1 MTRRLALF
9 ASALSLAVT
18 PVAAQTPPAAPA
30 AQVREV
36 GTLIYD
42 GIDPQT
48 PAEVRE
54 ALRRY
59 QNSRS
64 ASFADWLP
72 DGSMLIATRFG
83 DTNQLHHVSAPGAD
97 RRQITF
103 FDEPV
108 NDATVIPGSDRFVY
122 GRDVGGAEYYAG
134 YLAGLTGAEQ
144 AFTEPNTRNTGF
156 VFSPD
161 GRTVAWSRVTPG
173 QADYDIMIMRVGEPE
188 TRRVAFEGTGAVSP
202 LDVSPDGRFVLFSR
216 YYSSLRSERWLLDTT
231 SGQARQLNPTEE
243 AVAYGGGEF
252 TPDGRSVLMTSD
264 QGADQARLVQ
274 LDLAS
279 GRITPLTEAGRW
291 GVEDFDLSDDGRLL
305 AWTTNEDGWSRVH
318 LRDFRTRRA
327 LPQPQLP
334 QAVVGG
340 VEFSP
345 DGRRLA
351 LSVSSPTSAGDVYSW
366 DVAEARLTRWTQSE
380 LGGLDPQT
388 LVAPALVRFDS
399 FDRES
404 IPAFVYRP
412 RSTSG
417 GGRAPVIIDI
427 HGGPEAQTRPGFNPR
442 IQYWVNELG
451 VAVITPNVR
460 GSDGY
465 GKRYLGLD
473 NGPLRQNSVR
483 DIGALL
489 DWVRTQPDLDP
500 ERVVV
505 YGGSYGGFMVLA
517 SLIAYPERLAGGV
530 DIVGIA
536 DFETFLANTE
546 GYRRDL
552 RRAEYGDERDPE
564 MLRVFREISPLRNV
578 GRIADPLLVIQGYN
592 DPRVPRTEAEQIVR
606 AVRTRGLEAPFL
618 MARDEGHGF
627 RKKRNVDA
635 QREVETL
642 FLRRVL
648 RLPAPA
654 AR

>member
-1 MTRRLALF
+1 MF
-9 ASALSLAVT
+9 ARSLAF
-18 PVAAQTPPAAPA
+18 AAAFALLAQPAFAQGRPAAVP
-30 AQVREV
+30 QVREV

-42 GIDPQT
+42 GLDPQT
-48 PAEVRE
+48 PPEIRE
-54 ALRRY
+54 RLRRY
-59 QNSRS
+59 QNARS
-64 ASFADWLP
+64 AGFADWLP
-72 DGSMLIATRFG
+72 DGSMLITTRFG
-83 DTNQLHHVSAPGAD
+83 ETSQLHHVSAPGAD

-108 NDATVIPGSDRFVY
+108 NGASVIPGTDRFVY
-122 GRDVGGAEYYAG
+122 GRDVGGAEYFGG
-134 YLAGLTGAEQ
+134 YLAGLTGPET
-144 AFTEPNTRNTGF
+144 AFTEPNTRNTSF

-173 QADYDIMIMRVGEPE
+173 QADYDIMVMRVGEPAS
-188 TRRVAFEGTGAVSP
+188 RRVAFEGTGAVSP
-202 LDVSPDGRFVLFSR
+202 IDISPDGRSILFGR
-216 YYSSLRSERWLLDTT
+216 FFSSLKSERWLLDVA
-231 SGQARQLNPTEE
+231 SGRATQLNPTSED
-243 AVAYGGGEF
+243 VAYGGGEF
-252 TPDGRSVLMTSD
+252 APDGRSIILTSD
-264 QGADQARLVQ
+264 QGVDQPRLVQ
-274 LDLAS
+274 LDLRT
-279 GRITPLTEAGRW
+279 GRTIPLTEDGRW
-291 GVEDFDLSDDGRLL
+291 GVESFDLSDDGRLL
-305 AWTTNEDGWSRVH
+305 AWATNEDGWSRVH

-327 LPQPQLP
+327 LAQPELP
-334 QAVVGG
+334 QAVIGG
-340 VEFSP
+340 VQFSP

-366 DVAEARLTRWTQSE
+366 DLRENRLTRWTQSE
-380 LGGLDPQT
+380 LGGLDPSS
-388 LVAPALVRFDS
+388 LVAPTLVRFNS

-404 IPAFVYRP
+404 VPAFVYRP
-412 RSTSG
+412 RRPNG
-417 GGRAPVIIDI
+417 ARAPVIIDI

-442 IQYWVNELG
+442 IQYWTNELG

-465 GKRYLGLD
+465 GKRFLALD

-552 RRAEYGDERDPE
+552 RRAEYGDERDPA
-564 MLRVFREISPLRNV
+564 MRAIFRQISPLRNV
-578 GRIADPLLVIQGYN
+578 ARIADPLLVIQGYN

-606 AVRTRGLEAPFL
+606 AVRARGLEAPFL

-627 RKKRNVDA
+627 RKKRNIDA
-635 QREVETL
+635 QREAETV
-642 FLRRVL
+642 FLQRVL
-648 RLPAPA
+648 RLSGG
-654 AR
+654 